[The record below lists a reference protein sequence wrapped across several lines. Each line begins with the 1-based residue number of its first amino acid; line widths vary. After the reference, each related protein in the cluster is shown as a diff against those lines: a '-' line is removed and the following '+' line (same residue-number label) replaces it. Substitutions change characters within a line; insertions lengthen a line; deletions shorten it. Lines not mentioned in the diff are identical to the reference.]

1 MCRNIKM
8 LFNFQPPATDEEVTA
23 AALQYVRKIS
33 GMRKPSRA
41 NQEAFDHAVAEITAA
56 TRRLI
61 DLLDTEAPPR
71 DRDSEARAARERGR
85 QREDRMRTRILAG
98 TGGPGQGG

>member
-8 LFNFQPPATDEEVTA
+8 LFNFQPPATDEEVA
-23 AALQYVRKIS
+23 AAAVQYVRKVS

-56 TRRLI
+56 TRKLI
-61 DLLDTEAPPR
+61 DLLDTDTPPH

-85 QREDRMRTRILAG
+85 QREERMRTRILAG
-98 TGGPGQGG
+98 SGGPGRSG

>member
-8 LFNFQPPATDEEVTA
+8 LFNFQPPATDEEVAA

-41 NQEAFDHAVAEITAA
+41 NQEAFDHAVAEITAV
-56 TRRLI
+56 TRKLI
-61 DLLDTEAPPR
+61 DLLDTDAPAR
-71 DRDSEARAARERGR
+71 DRDSEARAARARGQ
-85 QREDRMRTRILAG
+85 QREERMRTRILAG
-98 TGGPGQGG
+98 SGGGQST

>member
-1 MCRNIKM
+1 MCRNIKV

-41 NQEAFDHAVAEITAA
+41 NQDAFDRAVAEITGA
-56 TRRLI
+56 TRKLI
-61 DLLDTEAPPR
+61 DLLDTDAPPR
-71 DRDSEARAARERGR
+71 DRDQAAQAARERGR
-85 QREDRMRTRILAG
+85 QREERLRTRILAG
-98 TGGPGQGG
+98 QVGKPA